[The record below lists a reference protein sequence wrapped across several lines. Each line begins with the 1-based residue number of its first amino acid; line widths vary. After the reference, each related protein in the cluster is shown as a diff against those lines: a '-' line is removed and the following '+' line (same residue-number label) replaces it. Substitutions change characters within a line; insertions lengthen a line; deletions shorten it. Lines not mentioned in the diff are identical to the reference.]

1 MAKHIYLAK
10 ASNDLV
16 SHCRCEDGLI
26 AFPGQLDCPWC
37 GCGWLFSCLKCR
49 KAFTFGKGIETDQSW
64 ESLARGDL
72 FGRWNRIAD
81 DLEVQQWLNGMRE
94 LLDDVEPGQTY
105 VSLDGHFIPADE
117 AEVDIVGWHS
127 HHRLAFVPQVAA
139 LQDPSIIDTM
149 LAKRDYWESN
159 RVLHDD
165 ADHESE

>member
-1 MAKHIYLAK
+1 
-10 ASNDLV
+10 
-16 SHCRCEDGLI
+16 
-26 AFPGQLDCPWC
+26 
-37 GCGWLFSCLKCR
+37 
-49 KAFTFGKGIETDQSW
+49 
-64 ESLARGDL
+64 
-72 FGRWNRIAD
+72 
-81 DLEVQQWLNGMRE
+81 MRE